1 MTIQHHPLDELLTAF
16 AAVTLDLGQHV
27 AVATHLIRCSH
38 CRDVMHLME
47 HVGGAVLAG
56 LSPTP
61 MSSDA
66 FARIETRLREPV
78 AHEPRSERPERKALD
93 DIPGLPALNH
103 SIPPPPG
110 SGSRRE
116 CVCVPFSYPPKATRV
131 FSC

>member
-16 AAVTLDLGQHV
+16 AAGTLDLGQHV

-78 AHEPRSERPERKALD
+78 AHEPRSERHGDEHGHAPIR
-93 DIPGLPALNH
+93 PRH
-103 SIPPPPG
+103 
-110 SGSRRE
+110 R
-116 CVCVPFSYPPKATRV
+116 VPDLHRHDADAAAV
-131 FSC
+131 